1 MLQFRTDDV
10 WAEKCP
16 ASESKGLSMIR
27 IPDVMKWSLRQRFFR
42 FVAKARVALNL
53 DAWFPQIPM
62 ALAVG
67 LLGGLA
73 ILNALPRLTRIFPA
87 LAGLAPSAS
96 LTQAPLL
103 SALGTVPEAIV
114 GIVLLLMAIGLLFRS
129 RFSWAITLVLAA
141 AMLAMLLHHYGF
153 VWSGVVAYNAAILM
167 ALLVFRR
174 HFAHSSVAA
183 GTLFA
188 AISILLLM
196 SYAVLGS
203 YVLGAGFSPPIMN
216 LVNALYFS
224 VVTMSTVGYG
234 DIVPKSEDARI
245 FVISIIIL
253 GITVFA
259 TSISAVVVPLLNGRM
274 QRLLMGEKR
283 RSHRSHYLIIG
294 DNALAQNTYR
304 ALRARHLSALVLVSV
319 PPERLWMATEDLMI
333 GDATDLDV
341 LRRAG
346 AQYALGV
353 LALRAN
359 DSENAFIIL
368 AARELSVPGKT
379 VAAVQNGKHLERLRQ
394 IGVDLIISPE
404 VLGGELLA
412 LALSGENLAGDAII
426 SKLFT
431 AKAEGAE
438 I

>member
-1 MLQFRTDDV
+1 
-10 WAEKCP
+10 
-16 ASESKGLSMIR
+16 MIR
-27 IPDVMKWSLRQRFFR
+27 IPDVLKLSLRQRFFR
-42 FVAKARVALNL
+42 FVAKAPVILHL
-53 DAWFPQIPM
+53 DVWFPQIPM
-62 ALAVG
+62 AVAVG
-67 LLGGLA
+67 LLGVLA
-73 ILNALPRLTRIFPA
+73 ILDALPRLIQLFPE
-87 LAGLAPSAS
+87 LADLTPSTS

-103 SALGTVPEAIV
+103 SVLGTVPEAV
-114 GIVLLLMAIGLLFRS
+114 AGFVLLLMAFGLLFRS
-129 RFSWAITLVLAA
+129 RFAWAITLVLAA
-141 AMLAMLLHHYGF
+141 AMLAILLHHYG
-153 VWSGVVAYNAAILM
+153 VMWSGVIIFNAVILV
-167 ALLVFRR
+167 ALLLFRR
-174 HFAHSSVAA
+174 HFARSSVAA

-203 YVLGAGFSPPIMN
+203 YVLGAGFSPPIKN
-216 LVNALYFS
+216 LVSALYFA

-234 DIVPKSEDARI
+234 DIVPTSEDARL

-259 TSISAVVVPLLNGRM
+259 TSISAVVVPLVNGRM
-274 QRLLMGEKR
+274 QRLLMGERKR
-283 RSHRSHYLIIG
+283 AHRNHYLIIG

-304 ALRARHLSALVLVSV
+304 ALRSRHLPALVLVPV
-319 PPERLWMATEDLMI
+319 TPEHVWMTKEDLMI

-341 LRRAG
+341 LRKAG
-346 AQYALGV
+346 AECALGV
-353 LALRAN
+353 LALRVV

-368 AARELSVPGKT
+368 AAKELAIPGKT
-379 VAAVQNGKHLERLRQ
+379 VAAVQNGKNLERLRQ

-412 LALSGENLAGDAII
+412 LTLSGEELAGDTII

-438 I
+438 A

>member
-1 MLQFRTDDV
+1 
-10 WAEKCP
+10 
-16 ASESKGLSMIR
+16 MIR
-27 IPDVMKWSLRQRFFR
+27 IPDVMRLSLRQRLFR
-42 FVAKARVALNL
+42 FAAKTRVVLRL

-67 LLGGLA
+67 LLGVLA
-73 ILNALPRLTRIFPA
+73 ILNALSHLTQIFPE
-87 LAGLAPSAS
+87 LADLAPSTS
-96 LTQAPLL
+96 LSQAPLL
-103 SALGTVPEAIV
+103 SALGTIPEAVV
-114 GIVLLLMAIGLLFRS
+114 GIVLLLMASGLLFRS

-153 VWSGVVAYNAAILM
+153 VWSGVTIFNAVILVT
-167 ALLVFRR
+167 LLLFRR
-174 HFAHSSVAA
+174 HFARSSVAA

-203 YVLGAGFSPPIMN
+203 YVLGAGFSPPIKN
-216 LVNALYFS
+216 LVSALYFA

-234 DIVPKSEDARI
+234 DIVPKSEDARF

-259 TSISAVVVPLLNGRM
+259 TSISAVVVPLVNGRM
-274 QRLLMGEKR
+274 QRLLMGEKKR
-283 RSHRSHYLIIG
+283 GHRNHYLIIG

-304 ALRARHLSALVLVSV
+304 ALRARHLLALVLVPV
-319 PPERLWMATEDLMI
+319 TPEHAWMAKEDLMI

-341 LRRAG
+341 LRKAG
-346 AQYALGV
+346 AGCALGV
-353 LALRAN
+353 LALRVI

-368 AARELSVPGKT
+368 AAKELAVPGKT
-379 VAAVQNGKHLERLRQ
+379 VAAVQNSKNLERLRQ
-394 IGVDLIISPE
+394 IGADLIISPE

-412 LALSGENLAGDAII
+412 LTLSGEELAGDSII

-431 AKAEGAE
+431 AKAEGVAA
-438 I
+438 

>member
-1 MLQFRTDDV
+1 
-10 WAEKCP
+10 
-16 ASESKGLSMIR
+16 MIR
-27 IPDVMKWSLRQRFFR
+27 IPDVMRLSFRQRSLRFA
-42 FVAKARVALNL
+42 AKIRTVLHL
-53 DAWFPQIPM
+53 DIWFPHIPL
-62 ALAVG
+62 AIAVG
-67 LLGGLA
+67 LLGVLA
-73 ILNALPRLTRIFPA
+73 ILNALPHLIGLFPE
-87 LAGLAPSAS
+87 LADLAPSSS

-103 SALGTVPEAIV
+103 SALGTVPEAV
-114 GIVLLLMAIGLLFRS
+114 AGIVLLLMAFGLIFRS
-129 RFSWAITLVLAA
+129 RFSWAITLVLAG

-153 VWSGVVAYNAAILM
+153 KWSGFTAFNALILL
-167 ALLVFRR
+167 ALFIFRR

-188 AISILLLM
+188 VISILLLM

-203 YVLGAGFSPPIMN
+203 YVLGAGFTPPIKN
-216 LVNALYFS
+216 LVSALYFA

-234 DIVPKSEDARI
+234 DIVPKSEDARL

-259 TSISAVVVPLLNGRM
+259 TSISAVIVPLLNGRM
-274 QRLLMGEKR
+274 QRLLMGGQKR
-283 RSHRSHYLIIG
+283 VFRNHYLIIG

-304 ALRARHLSALVLVSV
+304 ALRARHLRTLVLVPV
-319 PPERLWMATEDLMI
+319 TPENEWMDKEDLLV

-346 AQYALGV
+346 AECALGV
-353 LALRAN
+353 LALRAI

-368 AARELSVPGKT
+368 AAKELNIPGKT
-379 VAAVQNGKHLERLRQ
+379 VALVQDSKHLERLRQ
-394 IGVDLIISPE
+394 IGADLIISPE

-412 LALSGENLAGDAII
+412 LTLSGEELGGDAII

-431 AKAEGAE
+431 ATAEGVEA
-438 I
+438 